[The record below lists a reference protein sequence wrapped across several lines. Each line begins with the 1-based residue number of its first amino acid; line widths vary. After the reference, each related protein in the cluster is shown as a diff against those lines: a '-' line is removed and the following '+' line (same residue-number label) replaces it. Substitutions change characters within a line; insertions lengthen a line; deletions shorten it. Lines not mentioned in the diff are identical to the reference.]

1 MYFEGYRKYILVFI
15 ITTTIFVIA
24 FSISNYSNQKRV
36 ENIESIEDKIAL
48 DLLSSEVQFNLF
60 KEFSCKGANNPI
72 LSGELNSIAEKLS
85 YAEENLGITNP
96 EVVRLKKYYSILE
109 IKDYLLMQQISQKCK
124 EKQLFILYFY
134 SNDGDCKD
142 CKRQGYVLTDLR
154 EEFPELRVYSFDYNL
169 DFSLMETVRTF
180 FDIKDDLPAMIIGEE
195 THYGFKGTEDIEKLI
210 PELIAI
216 RSERKKAQE
225 TATETAT
232 TTERKKYIPARQADG
247 VIH

>member
-60 KEFSCKGANNPI
+60 KEFSCKGANIPI

-154 EEFPELRVYSFDYNL
+154 EEFPE
-169 DFSLMETVRTF
+169 
-180 FDIKDDLPAMIIGEE
+180 
-195 THYGFKGTEDIEKLI
+195 
-210 PELIAI
+210 
-216 RSERKKAQE
+216 
-225 TATETAT
+225 
-232 TTERKKYIPARQADG
+232 
-247 VIH
+247 